1 MNILEKVTAFLAQR
15 NIQAY
20 LVGGSVRDQLLG
32 RAETRDIDLAI
43 VGDASALARAFANA
57 EGGAFYLMDV
67 EHNVARVLFGKVY
80 VDFAEMR
87 GDLLT
92 DLATRDFTINAMAR
106 PVVSKQLTLYTKQL
120 SVISDL
126 TDPFHGVEDLRAR
139 QVRAVGD
146 GVFRH
151 DPVRLLRAVRIAGEL
166 KMAIEP
172 QTETLMRRDAA
183 LLANASMERARDE
196 FCKILAM
203 PNVVALLRQLD
214 ELGLLGALL
223 PQVAA
228 LKDITQSEPHVYDVF
243 EHTIRS
249 VDELVKSQASG
260 YAEIAN
266 GEFGAE
272 LQTHFAPTVSAERT
286 RGTLLRFTALL
297 HDIGKAVTRSVG
309 QNGTIHFYE
318 HEPRGAKMAD
328 TIFRRLRL
336 SNDEIAI
343 SVRTIEH
350 HLRPAQLA
358 RAGNV
363 ANRAIYR
370 FFRDTGDVGID
381 ICVLALADSRGK
393 SSPVVDDPQDAQLR
407 STLTTLLERYY
418 RAPQA
423 VVAPPALVDGRTL
436 MRELNMPPGPRI
448 GELLEAIREAQAD
461 GDVKT
466 VEDAVAFA
474 RKQVNKE
481 MGNG

>member
-43 VGDASALARAFANA
+43 VGDASALARAFANS

-87 GDLLT
+87 GDLLS

-106 PVVSKQLTLYTKQL
+106 PAASKQLTVNSNL
-120 SVISDL
+120 I
-126 TDPFHGVEDLRAR
+126 DPFHGVEDLRAR

-146 GVFRH
+146 EVFRH

-166 KMAIEP
+166 NMVLEP

-183 LLANASMERARDE
+183 RLANASMERARDE
-196 FCKILAM
+196 FCKILAL
-203 PNVVALLRQLD
+203 PNVVTLLRQLD

-228 LKDITQSEPHVYDVF
+228 LKGITQSAPHRYDVF

-260 YAEIAN
+260 YAEFAN
-266 GEFGAE
+266 GAFGDE
-272 LQTHFAPTVSAERT
+272 LQTHFARTISAERT
-286 RGTLLRFTALL
+286 RGALLRFTALL

-309 QNGTIHFYE
+309 QNGAIHFYE

-358 RAGNV
+358 RAANV
-363 ANRAIYR
+363 SNRAIYR
-370 FFRDTGDVGID
+370 FFRDTGDAGID
-381 ICVLALADSRGK
+381 ICVLALADSRAK
-393 SSPVVDDPQDAQLR
+393 SSPVIDESKDAQLR

-418 RAPQA
+418 RAPEA

-436 MRELNMPPGPRI
+436 MRELNLPPGPRI